1 MGNRLKNIIRDF
13 FQQAD
18 LVLLGLCVGATLFGL
33 VLIYSCTRY
42 MDRSDALKML
52 LVQTVAMGLG
62 IIAYFILS
70 MVDTEE
76 LIRHWKWFF
85 AFNVGFICLL
95 VPFGRERYGNK
106 AWIQFNWMPMA
117 IQPTEIVK
125 ITFIL
130 LLAWQFQRVW
140 ERERNLTTLRAAI
153 QPTAHVAFMLG
164 LIFVI
169 TKDMGSALVYV
180 GVFLAMAL
188 AAGMAWRWFVVGL
201 GGFAGVCLAAY
212 KLDLIPSYM
221 LDRFRVVLDHSYDTA
236 GKGYQQIRGMLAI
249 GSGGLMG
256 LGLGKSRQKYLY
268 LPEEHNDYIFPILC
282 EELGFVGAMVVILL
296 FILLIVRGYYIAMH
310 ARDRFGALLA
320 AGISTHLA
328 LQTFLNIGV
337 VTNFL
342 PATGISLPFFSYG
355 GTALLL
361 QLFEMGVVLAVS
373 RQCDN
378 KLL

>member
-1 MGNRLKNIIRDF
+1 MGNRLKNTIRDF

-62 IIAYFILS
+62 ILAYFILS
-70 MVDTEE
+70 MIDTEE

-130 LLAWQFQRVW
+130 LLAWQFQQVW
-140 ERERNLTTLRAAI
+140 EREHNLTTFRAAI

-221 LDRFRVVLDHSYDTA
+221 LDRFRVVLDHS
-236 GKGYQQIRGMLAI
+236 
-249 GSGGLMG
+249 
-256 LGLGKSRQKYLY
+256 
-268 LPEEHNDYIFPILC
+268 
-282 EELGFVGAMVVILL
+282 
-296 FILLIVRGYYIAMH
+296 
-310 ARDRFGALLA
+310 
-320 AGISTHLA
+320 
-328 LQTFLNIGV
+328 
-337 VTNFL
+337 
-342 PATGISLPFFSYG
+342 
-355 GTALLL
+355 
-361 QLFEMGVVLAVS
+361 
-373 RQCDN
+373 
-378 KLL
+378 